1 MYENPPPQ
9 GVSVRVRPRAPL
21 FSEEPHISGCAAFL
35 RSTREAS
42 LRAATPT
49 PNKRRQLEKQRRA
62 EELRRAADEVDQ
74 KAAEHEK
81 SREIEFYAAALDGY
95 YTTSFEYDKGIF
107 TLAAGGLGL
116 LVTLLTTSTLKTLPE
131 LFGYLGGITAFS
143 VDLLLLLWIFRLNKD
158 HILHVVLEQEEL
170 SSKKLKRVDFAVV
183 CFFVIGVAF
192 TGFVGV
198 SAGMDS
204 YEKVKGTADNKANP
218 PATPIVRRN
227 STNGVKRSRP
237 DASQASAANAN
248 KSVVARANNSG
259 LASIPQNSVASVAKS
274 SSPASSA
281 PAAPAS
287 SPVSNPTGKGR

>member
-1 MYENPPPQ
+1 
-9 GVSVRVRPRAPL
+9 
-21 FSEEPHISGCAAFL
+21 L
-35 RSTREAS
+35 RSTREAG

-49 PNKRRQLEKQRRA
+49 PNKRRQLEKQRRV
-62 EELRRAADEVDQ
+62 EELRRASDEADQ
-74 KAAEHEK
+74 KTAEHEK
-81 SREIEFYAAALDGY
+81 NRDVEFYAAALDGY

-143 VDLLLLLWIFRLNKD
+143 VDLLLLLWVFRLNKG
-158 HILHVVLEQEEL
+158 HIEHVILEQEQL
-170 SSKKLKRVDFAVV
+170 SSKKLKRVDFAVA

-204 YEKVKGTADNKANP
+204 YEKVKRAADNKANP
-218 PATPIVRRN
+218 PATHIVRN
-227 STNGVKRSRP
+227 DSTNGIKRSRP
-237 DASQASAANAN
+237 DASQASTANAK
-248 KSVVARANNSG
+248 KSVVARANNSDA
-259 LASIPQNSVASVAKS
+259 ASIPQNSLAPVAKS

-287 SPVSNPTGKGR
+287 SPASNPIGKGR